1 MQVLSPLPQR
11 VPQSAQADKERS
23 REGIQ
28 RPQKSEISGV
38 RTRRRLVNAA
48 RFSNR
53 STLGPQ
59 ARAIGTLICVVCVL
73 CGVATRKNISI
84 RDDQAEWVEENHLN
98 LSSFVQEKLDEL
110 IEERS

>member
-1 MQVLSPLPQR
+1 MLYCSQT
-11 VPQSAQADKERS
+11 RS
-23 REGIQ
+23 
-28 RPQKSEISGV
+28 S
-38 RTRRRLVNAA
+38 
-48 RFSNR
+48 
-53 STLGPQ
+53 LGPQ
-59 ARAIGTLICVVCVL
+59 AHAIAILICVFCVL

>member
-1 MQVLSPLPQR
+1 M
-11 VPQSAQADKERS
+11 S

-28 RPQKSEISGV
+28 R
-38 RTRRRLVNAA
+38 RTVFIHDSVA
-48 RFSNR
+48 
-53 STLGPQ
+53 GPQ
-59 ARAIGTLICVVCVL
+59 AHAIATLICVICVL

-98 LSSFVQEKLDEL
+98 LSSFVRGKLDEL